1 MFEFINT
8 LLIGIT
14 AGSIYSL
21 MAISIVLVWRST
33 RVINFAAGG
42 LALASSFVGAAIL
55 EKTGSFWIA
64 LPIAMVAGA
73 VFSAFI
79 EFFFLRPLLKRSGDK
94 GAEIFLPIIATLG
107 LLGIIKT
114 ILSYIY
120 GDRIG
125 SLPPPLSD
133 KGFIVSGESIAL
145 SPMRILIL
153 GIVLLL
159 MISLTL
165 IFQRT
170 NLGLSLRAS
179 SFAPEISRLAGIR
192 VDLIRTVGWAISGAA
207 GATAGILQ
215 TTNGSGSVAPESFE
229 FSLLLVFGFVAAV
242 IGGIE
247 SLIGAVLGGL
257 TLGIILAIILMYVGG
272 SLVFIAAFLIL
283 ILILLLRPQGIIGTK
298 GGRRA

>member
-64 LPIAMVAGA
+64 LPLAMVAGA

-120 GDRIG
+120 GERIG

-247 SLIGAVLGGL
+247 SLVGAVLGGL

-283 ILILLLRPQGIIGTK
+283 ILILLLRPQGIIGAK

>member
-1 MFEFINT
+1 MFDFINT

-21 MAISIVLVWRST
+21 MAIAIVLVWRST
-33 RVINFAAGG
+33 RVVNFAAGG
-42 LALASSFVGAAIL
+42 LALASSFVGAAVL
-55 EKTGSFWIA
+55 EQTGSFWIA
-64 LPIAMVAGA
+64 LPLAMLAGA
-73 VFSAFI
+73 VFSAFV
-79 EFFFLRPLLKRSGDK
+79 EYFFLRPLLKRSGDK
-94 GAEIFLPIIATLG
+94 GGEIFLPIIATLG
-107 LLGIIKT
+107 LLGIIKA
-114 ILSYIY
+114 ILNYIY
-120 GDRIG
+120 GDRVG
-125 SLPPPLSD
+125 SLPPPLTD
-133 KGFIVSGESIAL
+133 KGFIVSGQSIAL

-153 GIVLLL
+153 GTVLVL
-159 MISLTL
+159 MVFLTL

-170 NLGLSLRAS
+170 NLGLSLRAA

-215 TTNGSGSVAPESFE
+215 TTNGSGSISPESFE

-247 SLIGAVLGGL
+247 SLIGAVIGGL
-257 TLGIILAIILMYVGG
+257 TLGIILSIILMYVGG
-272 SLVFIAAFLIL
+272 SLVFFAAFLIL
-283 ILILLLRPQGIIGTK
+283 ILVLLIRPQGIIGAK

>member
-120 GDRIG
+120 GERIG
-125 SLPPPLSD
+125 SLPPPFSD

-247 SLIGAVLGGL
+247 SLVGAVLGGL

-283 ILILLLRPQGIIGTK
+283 ILILLLRPQGIIGAK

>member
-1 MFEFINT
+1 MFDFINT

-21 MAISIVLVWRST
+21 MAIAIVLVWRST
-33 RVINFAAGG
+33 RVVNFAAGG
-42 LALASSFVGAAIL
+42 LALASSFVGAAVL
-55 EKTGSFWIA
+55 EKTGSFWVA
-64 LPIAMVAGA
+64 LPLAMIAGA

-79 EFFFLRPLLKRSGDK
+79 EYFFLRPLLKRSGGK
-94 GAEIFLPIIATLG
+94 GDEIFLPIIATLG
-107 LLGIIKT
+107 LLGIIKA
-114 ILSYIY
+114 ILNYIY
-120 GDRIG
+120 GDRVG

-133 KGFIVSGESIAL
+133 KGFIVSGQSIAL
-145 SPMRILIL
+145 SPMRLLIL
-153 GIVLLL
+153 AIVLILVA
-159 MISLTL
+159 SLTL

-179 SFAPEISRLAGIR
+179 SFAPEISRLSGIR

-215 TTNGSGSVAPESFE
+215 TTNGAGSISPESFE

-247 SLIGAVLGGL
+247 SLIGAVVGGL
-257 TLGIILAIILMYVGG
+257 TLGVILAIILLYAGG
-272 SLVFIAAFLIL
+272 SLVFFAAFLIL
-283 ILILLLRPQGIIGTK
+283 ILVLLIRPHGIIGVK

>member
-1 MFEFINT
+1 MFEFMNT

-33 RVINFAAGG
+33 RVVNFAAGG

-64 LPIAMVAGA
+64 LPLAMVAGA
-73 VFSAFI
+73 AFSAFI
-79 EFFFLRPLLKRSGDK
+79 EYFFLRPLLKRSGDK

-114 ILSYIY
+114 ILNYIY
-120 GDRIG
+120 GDRVG
-125 SLPPPLSD
+125 SLPPPMSD
-133 KGFIVSGESIAL
+133 KGFIVLGESIAL
-145 SPMRILIL
+145 SPMRVLIL

-165 IFQRT
+165 LFQRT
-170 NLGLSLRAS
+170 NLGLALRAS

-215 TTNGSGSVAPESFE
+215 TTNGSGSVSPESFE

-247 SLIGAVLGGL
+247 SLVGAVLGGL
-257 TLGIILAIILMYVGG
+257 TLGILLAIILMYVGG

-283 ILILLLRPQGIIGTK
+283 ILVLLLRPQGIIGVK

>member
-1 MFEFINT
+1 MFQFINT

-14 AGSIYSL
+14 AGSIYAL
-21 MAISIVLVWRST
+21 MAIAIVLVWRST
-33 RVINFAAGG
+33 RVINFAQGG
-42 LALASSFVGAAIL
+42 LALASSFVGAAVL
-55 EKTGSFWIA
+55 ERTGSFWVS
-64 LPIAMVAGA
+64 LPIAMIAGA
-73 VFSAFI
+73 LFSAFI

-94 GAEIFLPIIATLG
+94 GEEIFLPIIATLG
-107 LLGIIKT
+107 LLGIIKA
-114 ILSYIY
+114 ILNFIY

-125 SLPPPLSD
+125 VITPPLSD

-145 SPMRILIL
+145 SPMRLLIL
-153 GIVLLL
+153 STVLVL
-159 MISLTL
+159 MVVLTL

-179 SFAPEISRLAGIR
+179 SFAPEISRLAGVR

-215 TTNGSGSVAPESFE
+215 TTNGSGSISPESFE

-247 SLIGAVLGGL
+247 SLVGAVVGGL
-257 TLGIILAIILMYVGG
+257 TLGIILSVILMYVGG
-272 SLVFIAAFLIL
+272 SLVFFAAFLIL
-283 ILILLLRPQGIIGTK
+283 ILVLLLRPHGIIGSK

>member
-1 MFEFINT
+1 MFQFVNT

-14 AGSIYSL
+14 AGSIYAL
-21 MAISIVLVWRST
+21 MAIAIVLVWRST
-33 RVINFAAGG
+33 RVINFAQGG
-42 LALASSFVGAAIL
+42 LALASSFVGAAVL
-55 EKTGSFWIA
+55 EKTGSFWVS
-64 LPIAMVAGA
+64 LPIAMIAGA
-73 VFSAFI
+73 IFSAAI
-79 EFFFLRPLLKRSGDK
+79 EFFFLRPLLKRSGEK
-94 GAEIFLPIIATLG
+94 EQEIFLPIIATLG

-114 ILSYIY
+114 ILNFIY

-125 SLPPPLSD
+125 VITPPLSD
-133 KGFIVSGESIAL
+133 KGFVVSGESIAL
-145 SPMRILIL
+145 SPMRLLIL
-153 GIVLLL
+153 GTVVVL
-159 MISLTL
+159 MVVLTV

-179 SFAPEISRLAGIR
+179 SFAPEISRLAGVR

-215 TTNGSGSVAPESFE
+215 TTNGSGSLSPESFE

-247 SLIGAVLGGL
+247 SLVGAVLGGL
-257 TLGIILAIILMYVGG
+257 TLGIILAIILMYIGG
-272 SLVFIAAFLIL
+272 SLVFFAAFLIL
-283 ILILLLRPQGIIGTK
+283 ILVLLLRPQGIIGGK

>member
-1 MFEFINT
+1 MFDFINT

-21 MAISIVLVWRST
+21 MAIAIVLVWRST
-33 RVINFAAGG
+33 RVVNFAAGG
-42 LALASSFVGAAIL
+42 LALASSFVGAAVL

-64 LPIAMVAGA
+64 LPLAMLAGA
-73 VFSAFI
+73 AFSAFV
-79 EFFFLRPLLKRSGDK
+79 EYLFLRPLLKRSGDK
-94 GAEIFLPIIATLG
+94 GGEIFLPIIATLG
-107 LLGIIKT
+107 LLGIIKA
-114 ILSYIY
+114 ILNYIY
-120 GDRIG
+120 GDRVG
-125 SLPPPLSD
+125 SLPPPLTD
-133 KGFIVSGESIAL
+133 KGFIVSGQSIAL

-153 GIVLLL
+153 ATVLVL
-159 MISLTL
+159 MVFLTL

-170 NLGLSLRAS
+170 NLGLSLRAA

-215 TTNGSGSVAPESFE
+215 TTNGSGSISPESFE

-247 SLIGAVLGGL
+247 SLIGAVIGGL
-257 TLGIILAIILMYVGG
+257 TLGIILSIILMYVGG
-272 SLVFIAAFLIL
+272 SLVFFAAFLIL
-283 ILILLLRPQGIIGTK
+283 IIVLLIRPQGIIGAK

>member
-1 MFEFINT
+1 MFQFLNT

-14 AGSIYSL
+14 SGSIYSL

-42 LALASSFVGAAIL
+42 LALASSFVGASIL

-64 LPIAMVAGA
+64 LPLAMVAGA

-79 EFFFLRPLLKRSGDK
+79 EYFFLRPLLKRSGDK
-94 GAEIFLPIIATLG
+94 GSEIFLPIIATLG
-107 LLGIIKT
+107 LLGIIKA
-114 ILSYIY
+114 ILSYVY
-120 GDRIG
+120 GDEIG
-125 SLPPPLSD
+125 YLPPPLSD

-145 SPMRILIL
+145 SPMRLLIL

-192 VDLIRTVGWAISGAA
+192 VDLIRTAGWAIAGAA

-215 TTNGSGSVAPESFE
+215 TTNGSGSVSPDSFE
-229 FSLLLVFGFVAAV
+229 FILLLVFGFVAAV

-247 SLIGAVLGGL
+247 SLVGAVIGGL
-257 TLGIILAIILMYVGG
+257 TLGLILAIILMYVGG
-272 SLVFIAAFLIL
+272 SLVFIAAFVIL
-283 ILILLLRPQGIIGTK
+283 IVVLLVRPQGIIGAK

>member
-1 MFEFINT
+1 MFQFINT

-21 MAISIVLVWRST
+21 MAIAIVLVWRST
-33 RVINFAAGG
+33 RVINFAQGG
-42 LALASSFVGAAIL
+42 LALASSFVGAAVL
-55 EKTGSFWIA
+55 EKTGSFWVS
-64 LPIAMVAGA
+64 LPIAMIAGA
-73 VFSAFI
+73 IFSAGI
-79 EFFFLRPLLKRSGDK
+79 EFFFLRPLLKRSGEK
-94 GAEIFLPIIATLG
+94 EQEIFLPIIATLG

-114 ILSYIY
+114 ILNFIY

-125 SLPPPLSD
+125 VITPPLSD
-133 KGFIVSGESIAL
+133 KGFIVSGQSIAL
-145 SPMRILIL
+145 SPMRLLIL
-153 GIVLLL
+153 GTVVVL
-159 MISLTL
+159 MVVLTL

-179 SFAPEISRLAGIR
+179 SFAPEISRLAGVR

-215 TTNGSGSVAPESFE
+215 TTNGSGSISPESFE

-247 SLIGAVLGGL
+247 SLVGAVLGGL
-257 TLGIILAIILMYVGG
+257 TLGIILAIILMYIGG
-272 SLVFIAAFLIL
+272 SLVFFAAFLIL
-283 ILILLLRPQGIIGTK
+283 ILVLLLRPHGIIGSK

>member
-1 MFEFINT
+1 MFQFINT

-14 AGSIYSL
+14 AGSIYAL
-21 MAISIVLVWRST
+21 MAIAIVLVWRST
-33 RVINFAAGG
+33 RVINFAQGG

-55 EKTGSFWIA
+55 EKTGSFWVS
-64 LPIAMVAGA
+64 LPVAMLAGA
-73 VFSAFI
+73 IFSAGI

-94 GAEIFLPIIATLG
+94 GQEIFLPIIATLG
-107 LLGIIKT
+107 LLGIIKA
-114 ILSYIY
+114 ILNFIY

-125 SLPPPLSD
+125 VIPPPLSD

-145 SPMRILIL
+145 SPMRLLIL
-153 GIVLLL
+153 GTVLAL
-159 MISLTL
+159 MAVLTL

-179 SFAPEISRLAGIR
+179 SFAPEISRLAGVR

-215 TTNGSGSVAPESFE
+215 TTNGSGSIAPESFE

-247 SLIGAVLGGL
+247 SLVGAVLGGL
-257 TLGIILAIILMYVGG
+257 TLGIILAVILMYVGG
-272 SLVFIAAFLIL
+272 SLVFFAAFLIL
-283 ILILLLRPQGIIGTK
+283 ILVLLLRPHGIIGAK

>member
-21 MAISIVLVWRST
+21 MAIAIVLVWRST
-33 RVINFAAGG
+33 RVVNFAAGG

-64 LPIAMVAGA
+64 LPLAMAAGA
-73 VFSAFI
+73 AFSSVI
-79 EFFFLRPLLKRSGDK
+79 EYFFLRPLLKRSGSK
-94 GAEIFLPIIATLG
+94 GEEIFLPIIATLG
-107 LLGIIKT
+107 LLGIIKA
-114 ILSYIY
+114 ILNYIY
-120 GDRIG
+120 GDRVG

-133 KGFIVSGESIAL
+133 KGFIVSGQSIAL
-145 SPMRILIL
+145 SPMRVLIL
-153 GIVLLL
+153 GTVLVL
-159 MISLTL
+159 MVLLTL

-215 TTNGSGSVAPESFE
+215 TTNGSGSIAPESFE

-247 SLIGAVLGGL
+247 SLIGAVVGGL

-272 SLVFIAAFLIL
+272 SLVFFAAFLIL
-283 ILILLLRPQGIIGTK
+283 ILVLLIRPQGIIGVK

>member
-42 LALASSFVGAAIL
+42 LALASSFVGAAVL

-120 GDRIG
+120 GERIG

-247 SLIGAVLGGL
+247 SLVGAVLGGL

-283 ILILLLRPQGIIGTK
+283 ILILLLRPQGIIGAK

>member
-1 MFEFINT
+1 MFQFVNT

-42 LALASSFVGAAIL
+42 LALASSFVGASIL

-64 LPIAMVAGA
+64 LPLAMVAGA
-73 VFSAFI
+73 AFSAFI
-79 EFFFLRPLLKRSGDK
+79 EYFFLRPLLKRSGDK
-94 GAEIFLPIIATLG
+94 GSEIFLPIIATLG
-107 LLGIIKT
+107 LLGIIKA

-120 GDRIG
+120 KDEIG

-145 SPMRILIL
+145 SPMRLLIL

-192 VDLIRTVGWAISGAA
+192 VDLIRTAGWAISGAA

-215 TTNGSGSVAPESFE
+215 TTNGSGSVSPDSFE
-229 FSLLLVFGFVAAV
+229 FILLLVFGFVAAV

-247 SLIGAVLGGL
+247 SLVGAVVGGL
-257 TLGIILAIILMYVGG
+257 TLGLILAIILMYVGG
-272 SLVFIAAFLIL
+272 SLVFIAAFVIL
-283 ILILLLRPQGIIGTK
+283 IVVLLVRPQGIIGAK

>member
-1 MFEFINT
+1 MFEFFNT

-33 RVINFAAGG
+33 RVVNFAAGG
-42 LALASSFVGAAIL
+42 LALAASFVGAAIL

-64 LPIAMVAGA
+64 LPAAMLAGA
-73 VFSAFI
+73 AFSAFI
-79 EFFFLRPLLKRSGDK
+79 EYFFLRPLLKRSGDK

-114 ILSYIY
+114 ILNYIY
-120 GDRIG
+120 GDRVG
-125 SLPPPLSD
+125 SLPPPISD

-145 SPMRILIL
+145 SPMRLVILA
-153 GIVLLL
+153 IVLVL

-170 NLGLSLRAS
+170 NLGLALRAS
-179 SFAPEISRLAGIR
+179 SFAPEISRLSGIR
-192 VDLIRTVGWAISGAA
+192 VDFIRTTGWAISGAA
-207 GATAGILQ
+207 GATAGVLQ
-215 TTNGSGSVAPESFE
+215 TTNGSGSVSPESFE

-247 SLIGAVLGGL
+247 SLVGAVVGGL
-257 TLGIILAIILMYVGG
+257 TLGIILAIILMYIGG
-272 SLVFIAAFLIL
+272 SLVFFAAFLIL
-283 ILILLLRPQGIIGTK
+283 LLVLLLRPNGIIGTK

>member
-1 MFEFINT
+1 MFDFINT
-8 LLIGIT
+8 LLIGVT

-21 MAISIVLVWRST
+21 MAIAIVLVWRST
-33 RVINFAAGG
+33 RVVNFAAGG
-42 LALASSFVGAAIL
+42 LALASSFVGAAVL
-55 EKTGSFWIA
+55 EKIGSFWIA
-64 LPIAMVAGA
+64 LPLAMIAGA

-79 EFFFLRPLLKRSGDK
+79 EYFFLRPLLKRSGGK
-94 GAEIFLPIIATLG
+94 GEEIFLPIIATLG
-107 LLGIIKT
+107 LLGIIKA
-114 ILSYIY
+114 ILNYIY
-120 GDRIG
+120 GDRVG

-133 KGFIVSGESIAL
+133 KGFIVSGQSIAL
-145 SPMRILIL
+145 SPMRLLIL
-153 GIVLLL
+153 AIVLIL
-159 MISLTL
+159 MVSLTL

-215 TTNGSGSVAPESFE
+215 TTNGSGSISPESFE

-247 SLIGAVLGGL
+247 SLIGAVVGGL
-257 TLGIILAIILMYVGG
+257 TLGIILAIILLYAGG
-272 SLVFIAAFLIL
+272 SLVFFAAFLIL
-283 ILILLLRPQGIIGTK
+283 ILVLLLRPQGIIGVK

>member
-1 MFEFINT
+1 MFNFINT

-21 MAISIVLVWRST
+21 MAIAIVLVWRST
-33 RVINFAAGG
+33 RVVNFAAGG
-42 LALASSFVGAAIL
+42 LALASSFVGAAVL
-55 EKTGSFWIA
+55 ETTGSFWVA
-64 LPIAMVAGA
+64 LPLAMIAGA
-73 VFSAFI
+73 LFSAFI
-79 EFFFLRPLLKRSGDK
+79 EYFFLRPLLKRSGGK
-94 GAEIFLPIIATLG
+94 GEEIFLPIIATLG
-107 LLGIIKT
+107 LLGIIKA
-114 ILSYIY
+114 ILNYIY
-120 GDRIG
+120 GDRVG

-133 KGFIVSGESIAL
+133 KGFIVSGQSIAL

-153 GIVLLL
+153 GTVLVL
-159 MISLTL
+159 MAFLTL

-215 TTNGSGSVAPESFE
+215 TTNGSGSIAPESFE

-247 SLIGAVLGGL
+247 SLIGAVVGGL
-257 TLGIILAIILMYVGG
+257 TLGIVLAIILMYVGG
-272 SLVFIAAFLIL
+272 SLVFFAAFLIL
-283 ILILLLRPQGIIGTK
+283 ILVLLLRPHGIIGVK

>member
-1 MFEFINT
+1 MFEFFNT

-33 RVINFAAGG
+33 RVVNFAAGG

-64 LPIAMVAGA
+64 LPIAMLAGA
-73 VFSAFI
+73 AFSAFI
-79 EFFFLRPLLKRSGDK
+79 EYFFLRPLLKRSGDK

-114 ILSYIY
+114 ILNFIY
-120 GDRIG
+120 GERVG

-215 TTNGSGSVAPESFE
+215 TTNGSGSVSPESFE

-247 SLIGAVLGGL
+247 SLVGAVLGGL
-257 TLGIILAIILMYVGG
+257 TLGIILAFILMYVGG
-272 SLVFIAAFLIL
+272 SLVFFAAFVIL
-283 ILILLLRPQGIIGTK
+283 ILVLLLRPNGIIGTK

>member
-1 MFEFINT
+1 MFDFVNT

-21 MAISIVLVWRST
+21 MAIAIVLVWRST
-33 RVINFAAGG
+33 RVVNFAAGG
-42 LALASSFVGAAIL
+42 LALASSFVGAAVL
-55 EKTGSFWIA
+55 EKTGSFWVA
-64 LPIAMVAGA
+64 LPLAMVAGA
-73 VFSAFI
+73 IFSAFI
-79 EFFFLRPLLKRSGDK
+79 EYFFLRPLLKRSGGK
-94 GAEIFLPIIATLG
+94 GEEIFLPIIATLG
-107 LLGIIKT
+107 LLGIIKA
-114 ILSYIY
+114 ILNYIY
-120 GDRIG
+120 GDRVG

-133 KGFIVSGESIAL
+133 KGFIVSGQSIAL

-153 GIVLLL
+153 GTVLVL
-159 MISLTL
+159 MALLTL

-215 TTNGSGSVAPESFE
+215 TTNGSGSIAPESFE

-247 SLIGAVLGGL
+247 SLIGAVVGGL
-257 TLGIILAIILMYVGG
+257 TLGIVLAIILMYVGG
-272 SLVFIAAFLIL
+272 SLVFFAAFLIL
-283 ILILLLRPQGIIGTK
+283 ILVLLLRPHGIIGVK